1 MDFLLSV
8 DTWLLLKLNVGVANN
23 FFDWLMPIV
32 TNLKYYRIPIA
43 AGLGALV
50 FLGGGKGR
58 TAVLLLVITVAITD
72 QLASSVL
79 KPLIG
84 RVRPCHVVEG
94 LRAITGCGNT
104 LSFPSGHATS
114 SMAVAILLGLL
125 YRRWLW
131 VLIAYSIL
139 LSYSRI
145 YIGVHY
151 PLDILAGWIIGGG
164 IAWGMIGLY
173 HRYLKRELERLRPFR
188 PHWNTKG

>member
-8 DTWLLLKLNVGVANN
+8 DTWLLLKLNVGVANS
-23 FFDWLMPIV
+23 FFDWLMPIA

-43 AGLGALV
+43 AGLVALAL
-50 FLGGGKGR
+50 LGGGKGR
-58 TAVLLLVITVAITD
+58 TAVLLLVVTVAVTD

-114 SMAVAILLGLL
+114 SMAAAILLGLL

-131 VLIAYSIL
+131 VLIAYSVL
-139 LSYSRI
+139 LSYTRI

-151 PLDILAGWIIGGG
+151 PSDILAGWIIGGG
-164 IAWGMIGLY
+164 IAWGMILLY
-173 HRYLKRELERLRPFR
+173 QRSLRKALERRRPFR
-188 PHWNTKG
+188 PHWNTES

>member
-8 DTWLLLKLNVGVANN
+8 DTWLLLKLNVGVANS

-32 TNLKYYRIPIA
+32 TNLKYYRIPLA
-43 AGLGALV
+43 AGLVALV
-50 FLGGGKGR
+50 LLGGGKGR
-58 TAVLLLVITVAITD
+58 TAVLLLVVTVAVTD

-131 VLIAYSIL
+131 VLIGYSVLI
-139 LSYSRI
+139 SYSRV

-151 PLDILAGWIIGGG
+151 PSDILAGWIIGGG
-164 IAWGMIGLY
+164 IAWGMILLY
-173 HRYLKRELERLRPFR
+173 QRSLRKALERRRPFR
-188 PHWNTKG
+188 PRWNTES